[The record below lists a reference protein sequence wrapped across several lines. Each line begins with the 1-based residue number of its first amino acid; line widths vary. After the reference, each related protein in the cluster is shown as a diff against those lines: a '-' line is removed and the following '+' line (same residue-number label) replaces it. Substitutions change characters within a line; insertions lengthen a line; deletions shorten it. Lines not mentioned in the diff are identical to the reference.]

1 MKYEVTFYYHTNC
14 VVEVEAENEQEALEL
29 AESKVSDDKY
39 TEQILWGLQEDD
51 APDVEAVDED

>member
-14 VVEVEAENEQEALEL
+14 TVVVEAENEDKALKL
-29 AESKVSDDKY
+29 AESEVDKDEY

-51 APDVEAVDED
+51 DPTIEEVED